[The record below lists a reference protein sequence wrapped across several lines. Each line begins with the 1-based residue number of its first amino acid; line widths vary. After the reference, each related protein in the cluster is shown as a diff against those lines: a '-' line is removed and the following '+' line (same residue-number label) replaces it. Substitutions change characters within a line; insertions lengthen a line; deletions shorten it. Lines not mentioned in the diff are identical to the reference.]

1 MKYIGDWGLYHI
13 IIVISIIVTWLN
25 YLRINSL
32 EKQISFLKN
41 ELQRVFNPVKAEG
54 KTLLKENLSLTNVD
68 AEQTKASTI
77 PSRQQS
83 KEDILSFN
91 TSHQEMPK
99 DIASGVRGN
108 EEVYEKIKPQESFE
122 HKFGTKL
129 SVWIG
134 GIALILAVFYM
145 VKYSIEVGLVNPT
158 TRVILGIF
166 FGIGLLYVGHIVR
179 DKTNLANG
187 KRIAQAC
194 SGAGIASLYICI
206 FSAVTLY
213 YLIPVV
219 VGLIGMTI
227 VTLTAI
233 ILSLRH
239 GAPIAILGLVGG
251 FLTPIMVGIQG
262 IDTPVMFLY
271 LYFVLTGLMV
281 VIKKQNWWFLA
292 APVVLCAFLW
302 VIFWLFAGY
311 VRAFDTIW
319 LSIFLIAISGT
330 IITLSKDEHDSH
342 DAVDIRSGSKISA
355 LNYFAIGGAL
365 SLMAVITKHSN
376 FSAME
381 WGLFSLLSL
390 GTICLAYFNQKLY
403 GKFPFISCLI
413 SIALLWFWNYDQT
426 GHFIFMILLF
436 SLIYMG
442 SSYFLQ
448 WESRDPRLWGL
459 LFAVSSIGYY
469 IVSCYNINFYLS
481 AGKVSYLWGGIALL
495 TALLA
500 FFIFK
505 QVQSRIPENHPY
517 KEHVSAIYAAICTAF
532 ISISFA
538 AVIGY
543 DSLYVA
549 IALQMM
555 FVAWINTRTNIKAL
569 KHIITTLAFIFG
581 ALIIPKIFTILGR
594 INFHHIF
601 NTQFYELKN
610 IDNVGTFFSHT
621 YGLITLTACIF
632 IWFLSRTFKILGLML
647 ITSFICQLLFS
658 TWPIQGKA
666 IAEAPLLHLG
676 LPALCFLI
684 TDYLLPKEKDGAL
697 NNVFDVATVALL
709 SLTSYCVIR
718 YLFQTADQSFLSEA
732 AGFLERGI
740 ITNIF
745 LVIGLASISLGKHE
759 NRRGLILSGLT
770 LYAISV
776 FRVCCYDLI
785 IYNPLYSSQSVG
797 GLPILNSLLIVY
809 ALPIF
814 WIRAFINN
822 FPLVNKNSWISY
834 GYALMMILAFT
845 YVTLNIRQ
853 FFQGS
858 YLNGFQTSNT
868 EIYTYSIVWLIF
880 GLGLLFLGTMR
891 NDRMIRISSLIV
903 MVAVIGKVFLYDAGE
918 LSGLYRVFSFFGLGF
933 SLLGLSWFYTKF
945 VLTTAKETLNI
956 RL

>member
-1 MKYIGDWGLYHI
+1 MNYFGDWFSYHI
-13 IIVISIIVTWLN
+13 IIIISIIVTWLN
-25 YLRINSL
+25 YLKISSL

-41 ELQRVFNPVKAEG
+41 ELQRVLTLLKSEN
-54 KTLLKENLSLTNVD
+54 KTFLKENLSLKD
-68 AEQTKASTI
+68 ESLEEPKAGTI
-77 PSRQQS
+77 PSHQQIR
-83 KEDILSFN
+83 EDTVSFN
-91 TSHQEMPK
+91 TLHQEIPK
-99 DIASGVRGN
+99 DIESSIRAD
-108 EEVYEKIKPQESFE
+108 EEVNEKIQPQESFE

-145 VKYSIEVGLVNPT
+145 VKYSIELGLVTPAA
-158 TRVILGIF
+158 RVLSGIF
-166 FGIGLLYVGHIVR
+166 FGIGMLYIGHIVR
-179 DKTNLANG
+179 EKTNLANG

-213 YLIPVV
+213 NLIPVMI
-219 VGLIGMTI
+219 GLTGMTI
-227 VTLTAI
+227 ITLTAI
-233 ILSLRH
+233 ILSLGH

-281 VIKKQNWWFLA
+281 VIKKQYWWFLA
-292 APVVLCAFLW
+292 VPVVLCAFLW

-311 VRAFDTIW
+311 TRAFDTIW
-319 LSIFLIAISGT
+319 LSLFLIAISGT
-330 IITLSKDEHDSH
+330 IIALSKDERDSLNT
-342 DAVDIRSGSKISA
+342 ADIKSRNNISA
-355 LNYFAIGGAL
+355 LNYFTIGGAL
-365 SLMAVITKHSN
+365 SLMAVITTHSN

-381 WGLFSLLSL
+381 WGLFGLLSL

-426 GHFIFMILLF
+426 SHFIFMILLF

-469 IVSCYNINFYLS
+469 IVSCYNINFSFS
-481 AGKVSYLWGGIALL
+481 AGKISYLWGGIALL
-495 TALLA
+495 PALLA

-517 KEHVSAIYAAICTAF
+517 KEHVSTIYAALCTAF

-538 AVIGY
+538 AVVSY
-543 DSLYVA
+543 DSLHVA

-569 KHIITTLAFIFG
+569 KHITTALAFIFG
-581 ALIIPKIFTILGR
+581 ALIIPKIFAILGR

-601 NTQFYELKN
+601 NTQFYESKN

-621 YGLITLTACIF
+621 YGLITLTACIS

-666 IAEAPLLHLG
+666 IAEAPLFHLG
-676 LPALCFLI
+676 LPALCFLV
-684 TDYLLPKEKDGAL
+684 TNYLLPKEKNGAL

-718 YLFQTADQSFLSEA
+718 YLFQTADQSFLSKA

-740 ITNIF
+740 ITNLF
-745 LVIGLASISLGKHE
+745 LVIGLASIFLGKHE

-776 FRVCCYDLI
+776 FRICCYDLI
-785 IYNPLYSSQSVG
+785 IYNPLYSSQPVG
-797 GLPILNSLLIVY
+797 GFLIFNSLLIVY

-814 WIRAFINN
+814 WIRVFINN
-822 FPLVNKNSWISY
+822 FPLVNKNSWVSY
-834 GYALMMILAFT
+834 GYALMMILSFA

-858 YLNGFQTSNT
+858 YLNGFQASNT

-880 GLGLLFLGTMR
+880 GLGLLFLGTMQ

-903 MVAVIGKVFLYDAGE
+903 MAAVIGKVFLYDAGE

-945 VLTTAKETLNI
+945 VLNTAKET
-956 RL
+956 